1 MRFHMNWMQVDT
13 TLTRSSSDR
22 GIPRAIL
29 RAEGK
34 KPHRP
39 RCRYRLVIRDARD
52 AQIAKRENLPVFPVR
67 DDMVTMLGY
76 PMRFPTFIVVPRAV
90 RSAIESDPPVIE
102 FLSERA
108 VSNPRI
114 EDIMIA
120 MLRFDPLAARALIS
134 RNLDLV
140 DKTYLAKRIYQE
152 DLEEDATRI
161 RLHELLPFSPVGAAL
176 PARAIERVDKA
187 NLPEGL
193 IP

>member
-1 MRFHMNWMQVDT
+1 MQ
-13 TLTRSSSDR
+13 LEAKLIRSDR
-22 GIPRAIL
+22 EKRIPIRLL
-29 RAEGK
+29 RREAKE
-34 KPHRP
+34 PHRP
-39 RCRYRLVIRDARD
+39 RGRYRLVIRDTDD
-52 AQIAKRENLPVFPVR
+52 AQIAKRENLPLFPIR

-76 PMRFPTFIVVPRAV
+76 PMRFPTILVVARAA
-90 RSAIESDPPVIE
+90 RSAIESKLPVVE

-108 VSNPRI
+108 VINPRI

-140 DKTYLAKRIYQE
+140 DKTYLVKRIYQE
-152 DLEEDATRI
+152 DLEEDATRV

-176 PARAIERVDKA
+176 PEQAITKLDRA
-187 NLPEGL
+187 NLPEGI